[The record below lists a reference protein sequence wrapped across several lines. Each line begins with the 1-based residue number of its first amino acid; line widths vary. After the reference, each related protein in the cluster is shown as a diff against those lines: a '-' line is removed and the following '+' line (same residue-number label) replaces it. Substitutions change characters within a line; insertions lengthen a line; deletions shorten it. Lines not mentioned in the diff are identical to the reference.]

1 MYWKSDERGG
11 VSVEN
16 FKIAKS
22 SSRYSPSRLCGSLDD
37 LEKHVATINRSK
49 CTAECA
55 VCGSPTYWKCGLC
68 NKRICQGPGGKG
80 CHIALHNDNMFG
92 LIQSDFADVLGGK
105 NTIGSRRL
113 QTRKGKTRNG
123 LIIYGNPWRRRSERE
138 FTSQSDS
145 QFSRFF
151 C

>member
-92 LIQSDFADVLGGK
+92 LIRSDFADVLGGK
-105 NTIGSRRL
+105 KHDWKPPTANEKRRNAKWIDYIL
-113 QTRKGKTRNG
+113 QSMDK
-123 LIIYGNPWRRRSERE
+123 EE
-138 FTSQSDS
+138 
-145 QFSRFF
+145 
-151 C
+151 

>member
-1 MYWKSDERGG
+1 MWQPSIVQNAKLNVQFAEVQPIGNVGSAIRG
-11 VSVEN
+11 SV
-16 FKIAKS
+16 
-22 SSRYSPSRLCGSLDD
+22 RD
-37 LEKHVATINRSK
+37 LEERDAILLYIMIICLASFEATLLMCSE
-49 CTAECA
+49 A
-55 VCGSPTYWKCGLC
+55 
-68 NKRICQGPGGKG
+68 
-80 CHIALHNDNMFG
+80 
-92 LIQSDFADVLGGK
+92 K

-113 QTRKGKTRNG
+113 QTRKGETRNG